1 MVPVAAPADLI
12 EAWSEGLVARP
23 RSSPVHHLGRSG
35 RPRVTPQGQ
44 LAALKRLVRGGL
56 LHLTGPG
63 QVVILL
69 HDGSRLLVSH
79 GLAAASFASLE
90 VALMCLPIADH
101 GLQFA
106 CVFLYFIWLL
116 ADEAF
121 VKWLDYDIGVLI
133 IRVIAHANNLLLIS
147 GAARSDIVFRLPSI
161 PINSI
166 AAVRSVDAR
175 GSDLLLLLLL
185 FGEEDVLSE
194 VPSSR
199 ISSVWVEIFRLQVRH
214 DVRFRG

>member
-1 MVPVAAPADLI
+1 MEKRKGRRIPRATKVWIFFKSHLI
-12 EAWSEGLVARP
+12 MNIPLTVDHFQ
-23 RSSPVHHLGRSG
+23 SSLLGG
-35 RPRVTPQGQ
+35 
-44 LAALKRLVRGGL
+44 
-56 LHLTGPG
+56 
-63 QVVILL
+63 VILL

-133 IRVIAHANNLLLIS
+133 IRVIAYANNLLLIS